1 MFAFTCLGLS
11 CAVVGSMYA
20 LCVLPPPPY
29 RNPSLFIS
37 YVECDEIINPRTRV
51 ILATFAS
58 SPLLNVTSTVQ
69 IIIIPPMSST
79 KITDVK
85 RDVFDSTQSGLNY
98 LTSDQGVKVSD
109 TDNW

>member
-1 MFAFTCLGLS
+1 MCLLACLGLG
-11 CAVVGSMYA
+11 CAIA
-20 LCVLPPPPY
+20 LPCMRCSLY

-37 YVECDEIINPRTRV
+37 SVERDEIINPV
-51 ILATFAS
+51 IGNICILTPFN
-58 SPLLNVTSTVQ
+58 LLNVAPRRCKLSF
-69 IIIIPPMSST
+69 PPNMASA

-85 RDVFDSTQSGLNY
+85 RDVFDSAQSGLNY